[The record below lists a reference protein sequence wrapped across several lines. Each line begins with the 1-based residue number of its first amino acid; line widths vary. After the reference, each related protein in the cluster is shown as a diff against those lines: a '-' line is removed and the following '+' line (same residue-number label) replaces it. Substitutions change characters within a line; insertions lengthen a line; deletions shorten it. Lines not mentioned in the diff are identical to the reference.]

1 VEFTDF
7 INKIQYSFSEEDRK
21 MMREAFELS
30 KKAHAGQKRFS
41 GEDYFIHPV
50 SSALILAKIFPD
62 ATTITATLLHDV
74 PEDTKITIGEIKEK
88 FGEKVA
94 SLIDGVT
101 KLSGVRLR
109 NSTDKFYIENLRKMF
124 VATSKDIRVILM
136 KLADRLHNMRTI
148 EYVREGKQ
156 KRIAQETLEIYAP
169 IASRLGIGEW
179 KDELE
184 DRAFQMVDPDA
195 YLETEKLLR
204 ERMPESQT
212 LIQQL
217 KKDLGAVLRT
227 EGVKFLQIKGRVKR
241 IYSLYKKLKKY
252 DGDVSKIYDLVALR
266 VITKS
271 TADCYSTLGAIHN
284 HMQPLPGRV
293 KDFIAL
299 PKPNGYRSI
308 HTTVFST
315 DKKVF
320 EVQIRTEQ
328 MDEQAERGIAAHW
341 FYAERGKL
349 DSHEMLRDSS
359 ISPKN
364 VAETQWVQD
373 LQKLQEQSH
382 DPKEFLDLL
391 KIDFFRDHIFV
402 LTPKGDVKDLP
413 EGATPIDFAFS
424 VHTDLG
430 FYMLGA
436 KVNGKM
442 VKIDH
447 TLKSGD
453 IVEIIKTKK
462 PAKISQDWLNHAKT
476 SMARNRI
483 KKHLYENQTGIFN
496 TLKNMISSKKS

>member
-1 VEFTDF
+1 MEFKDF
-7 INKIQYSFSEEDRK
+7 INKIQYSFTEE
-21 MMREAFELS
+21 ELS
-30 KKAHAGQKRFS
+30 VMRKAFDLNKKAHAGQKRFS
-41 GEDYFIHPV
+41 GEDYFTHPV
-50 SSALILAKIFPD
+50 AAAQILAKIFPD
-62 ATTITATLLHDV
+62 ATTIAATLLHDV
-74 PEDTKITIGEIKEK
+74 PEDTKITIEEIRAE
-88 FGEKVA
+88 FGEKIA
-94 SLIDGVT
+94 SLVDGVT
-101 KLSGVRLR
+101 KLGTVRLR

-124 VATSKDIRVILM
+124 VATSQDIRVILI
-136 KLADRLHNMRTI
+136 KLADRVHNIRTI
-148 EYVREGKQ
+148 EFVKQAKQ
-156 KRIAQETLEIYAP
+156 KRIAEETLEIYAP

-184 DRAFQMVDPDA
+184 DRAFKVVDLKA
-195 YLETEKLLR
+195 YEETERLLR
-204 ERMPESQT
+204 ERMPDSQN

-217 KKDLGAVLRT
+217 KKDLGVVLRT

-271 TADCYSTLGAIHN
+271 TGDCYAILGAIHN

-308 HTTVFST
+308 HTTVFSP

-341 FYAERGKL
+341 FYTEHGKL
-349 DSHEMLRDSS
+349 DSHEMFNDNSL
-359 ISPKN
+359 SPKAI
-364 VAETQWVQD
+364 AETQWVQD
-373 LQKLQEQSH
+373 LQKLQEQAQ
-382 DPKEFLDLL
+382 DAKDFLDQL
-391 KIDFFRDHIFV
+391 KIDFFRDRIFV

-447 TLKSGD
+447 ELKSGD
-453 IVEIIKTKK
+453 MVEIIKTKK
-462 PAKISQDWLNHAKT
+462 PAKISQDWLGYTKT
-476 SMARNRI
+476 SLAHNKI
-483 KKHLYENQTGIFN
+483 KKHLNENQTGIFN
-496 TLKNMISSKKS
+496 TLKSMITRK